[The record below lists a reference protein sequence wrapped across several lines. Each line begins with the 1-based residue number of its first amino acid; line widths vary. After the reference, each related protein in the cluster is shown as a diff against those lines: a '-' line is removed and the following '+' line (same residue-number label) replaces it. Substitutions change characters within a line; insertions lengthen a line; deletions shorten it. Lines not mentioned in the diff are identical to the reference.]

1 MTVGRIGVVIAVGL
15 FAGFWVLRA
24 VFADPEPESARQVA
38 TAPAEQEVQESEPE
52 PPLSTL
58 VEPSSGA
65 SSPWTL
71 LQRMYGD
78 IEGLCWEDVTSD
90 RDAETE
96 QIPLGFS
103 ESDSPPQDL
112 VEYFEAQNHG
122 YNEYQ
127 YKWISSM
134 RVLLLRQVLVDT
146 ESGSQGPYA
155 SAVEV
160 FRFRGANGNEF
171 WETGDAATVYPC
183 DAIR

>member
-1 MTVGRIGVVIAVGL
+1 
-15 FAGFWVLRA
+15 
-24 VFADPEPESARQVA
+24 
-38 TAPAEQEVQESEPE
+38 
-52 PPLSTL
+52 
-58 VEPSSGA
+58 
-65 SSPWTL
+65 
-71 LQRMYGD
+71 MYGE

-96 QIPLGFS
+96 QVPLGFS
-103 ESDSPPQDL
+103 ESDPLPRDL
-112 VEYFEAQNHG
+112 IEYFEARNLS
-122 YNEYQ
+122 YDEYQ
-127 YKWISSM
+127 YKWISST
-134 RVLLLRQVLVDT
+134 RILLLRQVLVDT